1 MIENC
6 LLYFPGTVKNDKM
19 HLYIFFEKLDAVNRS
34 PDLTHFYP
42 HILSSLYVS
51 TFFLHVSIFLLYC
64 LTCSIQLTNLLS
76 SIKSLILIFLCF
88 FHLPLLCAL
97 KISSPVPPRF
107 FSSFLEARFPFC
119 SFVGYVIPR
128 FKSRRLECRE
138 SRLAKRNIHGKP
150 SYNNN

>member
-1 MIENC
+1 MIERIYISC
-6 LLYFPGTVKNDKM
+6 KDIFHEKYFTTCV
-19 HLYIFFEKLDAVNRS
+19 FFRKVRRCKQVFRS
-34 PDLTHFYP
+34 NTFLSP
-42 HILSSLYVS
+42 ILSSLYVS

-64 LTCSIQLTNLLS
+64 LTCSIQLTNPLS

-88 FHLPLLCAL
+88 FHLLLLCAL
-97 KISSPVPPRF
+97 KISSPVPSRF

-128 FKSRRLECRE
+128 FKSRRLE

>member
-1 MIENC
+1 M
-6 LLYFPGTVKNDKM
+6 KNVSR
-19 HLYIFFEKLDAVNRS
+19 LAYFFEKLDAVNRS

-42 HILSSLYVS
+42 RILSSLYVS

-64 LTCSIQLTNLLS
+64 LTCSIQLTKPLS

-88 FHLPLLCAL
+88 FHFLLLCAL

-128 FKSRRLECRE
+128 FKSRRLERRE
-138 SRLAKRNIHGKP
+138 T
-150 SYNNN
+150 

>member
-1 MIENC
+1 M
-6 LLYFPGTVKNDKM
+6 KNVSRFE
-19 HLYIFFEKLDAVNRS
+19 YFFEKLDAVNRS

-119 SFVGYVIPR
+119 SFVGYVISR